1 MNFLKNFSIYN
12 IQAIIFDFDGVFTNN
27 KVYVDQ
33 NGNEIVECNRSDGLA
48 FDLLR
53 KFLKEKSLK
62 IKLFILSTETNPV
75 VLARAKKLKIECYQ
89 GVNNKLDFIKIKFPK
104 KENSNNKIIY
114 LGNDLNDYLA
124 MKYCHYSISPSDS
137 HEKILSISDHILSSK
152 GGEGCIREFCEK
164 IIKASGT
171 DILSIL

>member
-1 MNFLKNFSIYN
+1 MNFLKNFSIDN
-12 IQAIIFDFDGVFTNN
+12 IEAIIFDFDGVFTNN

-53 KFLKEKSLK
+53 KFFKEKSLK

-89 GVNNKLDFIKIKFPK
+89 GVNNKLDFIKVKFQK
-104 KENSNNKIIY
+104 KENSKNKLIY
-114 LGNDLNDYLA
+114 LGNDLNDYAA
-124 MKYCHYSISPSDS
+124 MKYCNYSISPSDS
-137 HEKILSISDHILSSK
+137 HEKILSISDHILSAK
-152 GGEGCIREFCEK
+152 GGEGCIREFSEK

-171 DILSIL
+171 DILSLL